1 MHCQAWVAGSHA
13 HQVKL
18 IMVLWVAGLG
28 EGMMPVPVH
37 VPMLGPLP
45 HVNLDLQLGNRRGSE
60 AGRRVH

>member
-1 MHCQAWVAGSHA
+1 
-13 HQVKL
+13 
-18 IMVLWVAGLG
+18 MVLWVAGLG